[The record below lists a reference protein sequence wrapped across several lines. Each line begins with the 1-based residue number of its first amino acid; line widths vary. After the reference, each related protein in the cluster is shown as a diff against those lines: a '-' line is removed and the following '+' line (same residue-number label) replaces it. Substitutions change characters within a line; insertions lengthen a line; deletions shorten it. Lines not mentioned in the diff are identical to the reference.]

1 MTIQKDLN
9 GQAAGRASGQVRPA
23 AGRLLLWL
31 RRGGEGQSL
40 VELALALP
48 ILMAL
53 VWGLFSIGNAMIVY
67 EQLGEAAFA
76 GDDAMAS
83 NEGLIDTVTS
93 TQTDL
98 CAKAKIAVTTVLS
111 APAWSTAN
119 LAKITYS
126 ATLDKTANGVT
137 TTTPVPATTGTFS
150 CAALS
155 TSLGPKS
162 NVTLTLSYPYTW
174 LPFYG
179 KYLGTITIKRQQS
192 VLAY

>member
-1 MTIQKDLN
+1 MTLQNDLN

-23 AGRLLLWL
+23 ACRLLAWL

-83 NEGLIDTVTS
+83 NEGVYDAGTT

-98 CAKAKIAVTTVLS
+98 CAKAKTAVTTVLS

-126 ATLDKTANGVT
+126 ASFDKDGVT
-137 TTTPVPATTGTFS
+137 TSIPATTGSFS
-150 CAALS
+150 CS
-155 TSLGPKS
+155 TNSTKLGPKS

-179 KYLGTITIKRQQS
+179 KYLGSITITRQQS